1 MALTPSVH
9 AQSSSTVAEALFS
22 EGRRLLDEGKY
33 DEACAKFAESQRLDP
48 GTGTLLNLANCYE
61 QAGRFATA
69 WSTWKE
75 AASSARDAGQTDREQ
90 LARGK
95 AAELEGKL
103 ARLTIEV
110 PEEARVPGLVI
121 KRDGEEL
128 TSAIWG
134 TPLPVD
140 AGTRKIEATAEG
152 YLPFST
158 DIALTDGTAQK
169 VAIPK
174 LEVDPNYQKQPET
187 APTPA
192 TAEDRGTDPGKTQR
206 IIGYVVGGVGIV
218 GIGVGTYFGIDA
230 INKNNDAH
238 SNNQCNSTGTS
249 CTETAY
255 DQIEAA
261 RRSGT
266 ASSVAIGVGAAA
278 LVGGFVLVITAPK
291 ASTQVAL
298 SPRYDGASVVFSGKF

>member
-1 MALTPSVH
+1 M
-9 AQSSSTVAEALFS
+9 AEALFT

-69 WSTWKE
+69 WATWKE
-75 AASSARDAGQTDREQ
+75 AASAARDAGQTDREQ

-103 ARLTIEV
+103 ARLTIDV

-121 KRDGEEL
+121 RRDGEEL
-128 TSAIWG
+128 PSAIWG

-140 AGTRKIEATAEG
+140 AGTREIEASAEG
-152 YLPFST
+152 YIAFST
-158 DIALTDGTAQK
+158 EVSVTDGAAQN
-169 VAIPK
+169 VAIPR
-174 LEVDPNYQKQPET
+174 LEVDPNYEKEPGPT
-187 APTPA
+187 PAPTPA
-192 TAEDRGTDPGKTQR
+192 DQGKNPGQTQR
-206 IIGYVVGGVGIV
+206 IVGYVVGGLGIV
-218 GIGVGTYFGIDA
+218 GIGLGTYFGIDA
-230 INKNNDAH
+230 INQYNDAKD
-238 SNNQCNSTGTS
+238 SGQCNSDATS
-249 CTETAY
+249 CTRTGY
-255 DQIEAA
+255 DDIESA
-261 RRSGT
+261 RASGT

-291 ASTQVAL
+291 TSTQVAL
-298 SPRYDGASVVFSGKF
+298 SPRYDGGGVVLRGKF

>member
-1 MALTPSVH
+1 M
-9 AQSSSTVAEALFS
+9 AEALFS

-69 WSTWKE
+69 WATWKE

-103 ARLTIEV
+103 ARLTIDV

-121 KRDGEEL
+121 RRDGEEL

-140 AGTRKIEATAEG
+140 AGTRKIEASAEG
-152 YLPFST
+152 YLPYST
-158 DIALTDGTAQK
+158 EVSVTDGTAQN

-174 LEVDPNYQKQPET
+174 LEVDPNFEKEPEP
-187 APTPA
+187 APGPA
-192 TAEDRGTDPGKTQR
+192 PVEDRGANPGKTQR

-218 GIGVGTYFGIDA
+218 GIGLGAYFGIDA
-230 INKNNDAH
+230 INKNNDARDGG
-238 SNNQCNSTGTS
+238 QCNEAGTS
-249 CTETAY
+249 CTPAAY
-255 DQIEAA
+255 DQIESA
-261 RRSGT
+261 RASGT

-298 SPRYDGASVVFSGKF
+298 SPRYDGGSVVLSGRF